1 MVTSI
6 FGIIIFVLFL
16 TRRGVGTFRRAPD
29 APFRGLGLGFI
40 GFGVLYLGLGFT
52 ALVLSLGV
60 SF

>member
-1 MVTSI
+1 MI
-6 FGIIIFVLFL
+6 PIILL
-16 TRRGVGTFRRAPD
+16 TILYNNPTLRRVPD

-40 GFGVLYLGLGFT
+40 GFGVLDLGSGFK